1 MRERSGWRGTLVA
14 LSLFAL
20 TLRLL
25 IPAGFMPG
33 KSLSMPI
40 VVCTGQGPM
49 LMTMNVAVDPDHRSE
64 PGQTPSHGSGHPCDF
79 ASLGASAL
87 FATPIVAS
95 MAPTVVADDGITT
108 PRPQTAPGRGIAAPP
123 PPSHA
128 PPTIRA

>member
-33 KSLSMPI
+33 TSLSMPI

-49 LMTMNVAVDPDHRSE
+49 LMTMNIAMEPDHRSD
-64 PGQTPSHGSGHPCDF
+64 PGQAPSGGSGHPCDF
-79 ASLGASAL
+79 ASLGAPAL
-87 FATPIVAS
+87 FATPIEPSVAS
-95 MAPTVVADDGITT
+95 TVVAVAGLTT

-128 PPTIRA
+128 PPIFRT

>member
-49 LMTMNVAVDPDHRSE
+49 LMTMNVAMDPDHRSE
-64 PGQTPSHGSGHPCDF
+64 PGQTPSHGSGHSCDF
-79 ASLGASAL
+79 ASLGAPAL